1 MNTDYALFHCD
12 QIAVDVQWGVSR
24 KVSPIVKLQ
33 GFEMDS
39 LDKALDRIDYL
50 IAHMRCVRTFT
61 LNNETSSTKEVDALI
76 EKLLDAENVRL
87 ECLKVRRRY
96 VSQRFAL
103 LSDLIATNAETLRIV
118 GRIGLSEAVDGFNEK
133 ASLKNVYTTARL
145 IKLTPAIHL
154 ERLSLMNFD
163 LVSDNELEH
172 PLLEQRTRDCI
183 RRLGGLGST
192 SWHLSFTCFSG
203 FEITRNPT
211 LFMLK
216 QLGVRSL
223 RLTMQK
229 GTPITDPSTFGPVKP
244 VLESL
249 ERLELVGL
257 MNAPRERL
265 SALFPNLE
273 FYNLD
278 RTEFERQEQRA
289 QAVKPMEEIVKTDLL
304 QNRRFSLVQESEQT
318 AVCCN

>member
-12 QIAVDVQWGVSR
+12 QIAVDVLWGVSR
-24 KVSPIVKLQ
+24 KVSPIIKLQ
-33 GFEMDS
+33 GFEMDD
-39 LDKALDRIDYL
+39 LDKALDRLNYL

-61 LNNETSSTKEVDALI
+61 LNNETSSTKEVDAMI
-76 EKLLDAENVRL
+76 EKLLDADNVRL

-103 LSDLIATNAETLRIV
+103 LSDLIATNAESLRIV
-118 GRIGLSEAVDGFNEK
+118 GRIGLSE
-133 ASLKNVYTTARL
+133 
-145 IKLTPAIHL
+145 AIHL

-278 RTEFERQEQRA
+278 RTEFERNEQRA
-289 QAVKPMEEIVKTDLL
+289 QAVKPVEEIVKTDLL